1 MPALARSR
9 EVRCPLSVVCLLP
22 ELQRTLL
29 TRWTTVRCSPPRDTL
44 PQFCCSEMPMHF
56 GIGWADRAWAVPI
69 ALFVIAASGLS
80 IRSRLHRFAFRG
92 TDHPHPGVKIRPAGG
107 PDGLA

>member
-1 MPALARSR
+1 
-9 EVRCPLSVVCLLP
+9 
-22 ELQRTLL
+22 
-29 TRWTTVRCSPPRDTL
+29 
-44 PQFCCSEMPMHF
+44 MHF

-69 ALFVIAASGLS
+69 AFFVIATSGLS
-80 IRSRLHRFAFRG
+80 SRSRLHRFAFRG